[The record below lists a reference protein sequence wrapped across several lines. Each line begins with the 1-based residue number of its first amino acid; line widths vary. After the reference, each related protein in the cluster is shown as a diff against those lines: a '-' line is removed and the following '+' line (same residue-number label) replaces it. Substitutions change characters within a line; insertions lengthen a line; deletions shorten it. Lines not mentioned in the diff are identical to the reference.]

1 MDSPNLRRVR
11 FSVEFYLHPS
21 AVDFARLE
29 DVLTHLVVDR
39 LPQFDGDNVAAFE
52 AQGSLEDITEEHRRR
67 LTFLAYRD
75 AAVAKIEEYWVSM
88 GEYPSVIAMHIEDE
102 ANRLDRAHAEDPH
115 LEWFPSDLDDLPE

>member
-39 LPQFDGDNVAAFE
+39 LPQFDGDNVAAFQ
-52 AQGSLEDITEEHRRR
+52 AVSSIEDITEGHRRR
-67 LTFLAYRD
+67 L
-75 AAVAKIEEYWVSM
+75 
-88 GEYPSVIAMHIEDE
+88 
-102 ANRLDRAHAEDPH
+102 
-115 LEWFPSDLDDLPE
+115 DLYDLPG